1 MINYQT
7 WCFCSFHFLRS
18 NIPNNKFHKQ
28 WCVLFLHASRL
39 IVPKI
44 WEWSSIK
51 IKINMTCVSKEHD
64 IKTKMEQ
71 EQWIQLKMLYLL
83 GYNLKIVIW
92 WGGGDKYLVRGE
104 STGGKMSKFSAGGGP
119 PPIPSSPA
127 GKTLITVLLYFLA
140 IAPAASIGI
149 DLRFS
154 AYLMCLNVQIKQYPK
169 NFYGHH

>member
-92 WGGGDKYLVRGE
+92 WGGINIWWGE
-104 STGGKMSKFSAGGGP
+104 SLLGGKWANFRLVGGLP
-119 PPIPSSPA
+119 PSHPPQQGKLWSPFCC
-127 GKTLITVLLYFLA
+127 IFLA
-140 IAPAASIGI
+140 IASAARLGI

-154 AYLMCLNVQIKQYPK
+154 AYLMCLNVLIKQYPK

>member
-7 WCFCSFHFLRS
+7 WCFRSFHFLRS

-127 GKTLITVLLYFLA
+127 GKTLITVLLYFF
-140 IAPAASIGI
+140 G
-149 DLRFS
+149 D
-154 AYLMCLNVQIKQYPK
+154 CLSS
-169 NFYGHH
+169 